1 MACNRS
7 CQYQETLLLR
17 SLLQGRGKRKRILST
32 SKTKQ
37 LNRCHNSKVLESE
50 DISQILCQLLKLH
63 AALEVDIRRKYL
75 MALFKEVVE
84 SKIDDP
90 RGRLTRLIKCTT
102 GDAKELI
109 KHCIQLPSN
118 EGFKN
123 VKYLLEKVYGNPHKI
138 FVSYRREIKQWPQI
152 KFGDAKGIRKFHN
165 FLLRCGS
172 VLESQRW
179 NALET
184 PDKLCIMIS
193 KLPGRIMKRW
203 NRSIPKIRRHQHRE
217 PNLKD
222 ITEFVEDETI
232 LIKNPLF
239 FCEALGKFN
248 TRPERH
254 SRQQNTNSFVVKSED
269 GADEKDVRTFQGEK
283 KLENW
288 QLCNRHNDLD
298 EWKAFNDMVVA
309 ERSKFLAK
317 QKCGGGF
324 ERISAKH
331 TARNCPNRE
340 HVRSFLGNIT
350 RVYMISSTKRKV
362 GQQKIIPIINKSLWQ
377 TTVLILMTS
386 SVNQLVLKMFLAR
399 VWFD

>member
-1 MACNRS
+1 M
-7 CQYQETLLLR
+7 QT
-17 SLLQGRGKRKRILST
+17 
-32 SKTKQ
+32 
-37 LNRCHNSKVLESE
+37 
-50 DISQILCQLLKLH
+50 
-63 AALEVDIRRKYL
+63 
-75 MALFKEVVE
+75 
-84 SKIDDP
+84 
-90 RGRLTRLIKCTT
+90 
-102 GDAKELI
+102 
-109 KHCIQLPSN
+109 
-118 EGFKN
+118 
-123 VKYLLEKVYGNPHKI
+123 
-138 FVSYRREIKQWPQI
+138 
-152 KFGDAKGIRKFHN
+152 
-165 FLLRCGS
+165 
-172 VLESQRW
+172 
-179 NALET
+179 ET

-232 LIKNPLF
+232 LINDPLF
-239 FCEALGKFN
+239 FSEALGKFN

-298 EWKAFNDMVVA
+298 ECKAFNDMVVA

-317 QKCGGGF
+317 QKRGGGF

-340 HVRSFLGNIT
+340 HVRYVRSFLGNIT
-350 RVYMISSTKRKV
+350 RVCMISSTKRKV
-362 GQQKIIPIINKSLWQ
+362 GQQKIIPKINKSLWQ

-386 SVNQLVLKMFLAR
+386 SVNQLVLKMFLVR

>member
-1 MACNRS
+1 M
-7 CQYQETLLLR
+7 QT
-17 SLLQGRGKRKRILST
+17 
-32 SKTKQ
+32 
-37 LNRCHNSKVLESE
+37 
-50 DISQILCQLLKLH
+50 
-63 AALEVDIRRKYL
+63 
-75 MALFKEVVE
+75 
-84 SKIDDP
+84 
-90 RGRLTRLIKCTT
+90 
-102 GDAKELI
+102 
-109 KHCIQLPSN
+109 
-118 EGFKN
+118 
-123 VKYLLEKVYGNPHKI
+123 
-138 FVSYRREIKQWPQI
+138 
-152 KFGDAKGIRKFHN
+152 
-165 FLLRCGS
+165 
-172 VLESQRW
+172 
-179 NALET
+179 ET

-222 ITEFVEDETI
+222 ITEFVEDETV
-232 LIKNPLF
+232 LINDPLF
-239 FCEALGKFN
+239 FSEALGKFN

-254 SRQQNTNSFVVKSED
+254 SRQQN
-269 GADEKDVRTFQGEK
+269 EK

-298 EWKAFNDMVVA
+298 ECKAFNDMVVA

-362 GQQKIIPIINKSLWQ
+362 GQQKIIPKIFKSLWQ

-386 SVNQLVLKMFLAR
+386 SVNQLVPKMFLAR